1 MATEG
6 EINDAIGGTIG
17 RLQDQLDTAQSRAVA
32 LHRTGG
38 HEEAVLAETAV
49 AVGAAKALEV
59 LTGESWE
66 AQLERGE
73 DGSAAGP

>member
-17 RLQDQLDTAQSRAVA
+17 RLQEQLDSSQTRAVE
-32 LHRTGG
+32 LHRAGA

-73 DGSAAGP
+73 EDPT

>member
-17 RLQDQLDTAQSRAVA
+17 RLQDQLDIAQSRAVE
-32 LHRTGG
+32 LHRTGA

-59 LTGESWE
+59 LTGESLE

-73 DGSAAGP
+73 EGSTAGP